1 MTSPITVVGNMTR
14 EPELRFTQSG
24 RAMANVAL
32 AVNRRWQRDGEW
44 QEETSFLDVIVW
56 GELAEN
62 VCSSLVKGARVIA
75 QGRLAQRSYETAD
88 GTKRYVYEIVADA
101 LGPDLRYATAAVER
115 IERGA
120 APAGVAGDEP
130 F

>member
-24 RAMANVAL
+24 RAVATVAL
-32 AVNRRWQRDGEW
+32 AVSRRYQVNNEW
-44 QEETSFLDVIVW
+44 QEETSFLDVIAW
-56 GELAEN
+56 GTLAEN

-101 LGPDLRYATAAVER
+101 LGPDLRYATATVER

-120 APAGVAGDEP
+120 AAAGVAGDEP